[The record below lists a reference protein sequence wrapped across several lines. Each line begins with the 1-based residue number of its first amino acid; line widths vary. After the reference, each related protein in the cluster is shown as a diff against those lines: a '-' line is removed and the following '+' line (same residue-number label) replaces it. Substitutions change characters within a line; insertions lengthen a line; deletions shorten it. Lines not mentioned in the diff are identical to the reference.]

1 MLTKAKDGEQKQKP
15 PYGVAFIFA
24 EAKNPH
30 GREGGASL
38 NSVKMD
44 IFGLEERGGSLHF
57 FVENGMLMALC

>member
-38 NSVKMD
+38 NFVKMD
-44 IFGLEERGGSLHF
+44 IFGMEERGAACIFL
-57 FVENGMLMALC
+57 